1 MVTFNASNNKLLA
14 AMLLLCATL
23 WGGAIHAA
31 TLTASIDRSTVSID
45 ETLTLTLQ
53 IDSRSVTGQPDLT
66 ALTDK
71 FQILNRSKSTQIRAI
86 NGRSEAS
93 TRWELQLAP
102 LVAGDIVIPPF
113 NLNGAYSQPLQLTV
127 TAAQPSSR
135 KSVVADDEVT
145 LQLSVNNKDVYVGQ
159 QILASLQLQTS
170 IGLTSLELEQLSLD
184 NAEVIPLGEQQFQ
197 KTQNGRRYQIYQLN
211 YAIIPRQIGALNLP
225 SLRMVALKQQ
235 PRTQYGSRRGQ
246 PLQLKTQP
254 QAINVKPQPSGYTSG
269 DNNSWLPAS
278 QLSLEQT
285 LSRPDDGYR
294 VGTPISRQLQIN
306 AQGLQANRLP
316 ELTFSPQAGVKHYP
330 EPTKLDQKKSAAG
343 LDANQVQ
350 SYVLVPTRAGTL
362 TLPAI
367 EIRWWDTLNDRP
379 QVARIDEQTIEVL
392 AADNVIG
399 LNRYVQA
406 PTVATQLTP
415 TTSSTSGSSDNL
427 ATDSQ
432 HSGTSTK
439 ERVITNTA
447 WAVLCILLAT
457 LWLRARARSPSQAV
471 ESQVTRKA
479 GQASS
484 NDEELAYQRLQ
495 AACRQGDWQSIHN
508 ALADW
513 RQLAEPAALD
523 NEALTN
529 QIKRLDQALYGDRK
543 DSEFDSTQLLQAVRE
558 GRQKQT
564 SSAAEKPVLPALYR

>member
-14 AMLLLCATL
+14 AILLLCATL

-66 ALTDK
+66 PLTDK

-102 LVAGDIVIPPF
+102 LVAGDVVIPPF

-135 KSVVADDEVT
+135 KPVVANDEVT

-159 QILASLQLQTS
+159 QVLASLQLQTS

-211 YAIIPRQIGALNLP
+211 YAIIPRQVGALNLP

-246 PLQLKTQP
+246 SLQLKTQS
-254 QAINVKPQPSGYTSG
+254 QAINVKPQPPGYTSG
-269 DNNSWLPAS
+269 YNNSWLPAS
-278 QLSLEQT
+278 QLSLKQT
-285 LSRPDDGYR
+285 LSRPTDGYR

-316 ELTFSPQAGVKHYP
+316 ELIFSPQAGVKHYP
-330 EPTKLDQKKSAAG
+330 EPAKLDQKKSAAG
-343 LDANQVQ
+343 LDASQVE
-350 SYVLVPTRAGTL
+350 SYVLVPTRAGTI

-379 QVARIDEQTIEVL
+379 QVARIDEQTLEVL
-392 AADNVIG
+392 AADNVIEP
-399 LNRYVQA
+399 NRNVQVPIAATQPA
-406 PTVATQLTP
+406 PTTPNTSGNSGGVAT
-415 TTSSTSGSSDNL
+415 NF
-427 ATDSQ
+427 Q
-432 HSGTSTK
+432 HSNTSTK
-439 ERVITNTA
+439 ERLITNIA
-447 WAVLCILLAT
+447 WALLCALLAT
-457 LWLRARARSPSQAV
+457 LWLRARARSPSQTAK
-471 ESQVTRKA
+471 SQVTSEV
-479 GQASS
+479 GQTPT
-484 NDEELAYQRLQ
+484 NDEELAYQQLQ
-495 AACRQGDWQSIHN
+495 AACRQGDWQSIRN

-513 RQLAEPAALD
+513 RQLAEPPALE
-523 NEALTN
+523 NEALTK

-543 DSEFDSTQLLQAVRE
+543 NLEFDCEQLLQAVRE
-558 GRQKQT
+558 CRQKQT
-564 SSAAEKPVLPALYR
+564 RSSAEKTVLPALYR